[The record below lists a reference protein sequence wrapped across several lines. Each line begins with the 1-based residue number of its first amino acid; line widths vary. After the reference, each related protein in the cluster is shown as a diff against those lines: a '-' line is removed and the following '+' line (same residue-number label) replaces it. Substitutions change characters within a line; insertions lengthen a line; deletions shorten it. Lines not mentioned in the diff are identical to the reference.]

1 MGRVLALLTW
11 ALPLV
16 VVVTILM
23 TIGTGVPHQLAAW
36 LGLSI
41 GVLLVGTGL
50 SAVLS
55 ARYIYPVPPPGTSLM
70 ASPEGGLGRTML
82 VQTVGMTAQIALSTP
97 VIVLAIIAILTD
109 SQFWGIATLLV
120 GVLYGLGILWAGVRL
135 GAKWYERSLPE
146 TYQSIVKVTA
156 LY

>member
-1 MGRVLALLTW
+1 MLF
-11 ALPLV
+11 
-16 VVVTILM
+16 
-23 TIGTGVPHQLAAW
+23 
-36 LGLSI
+36 
-41 GVLLVGTGL
+41 VGTGL
-50 SAVLS
+50 SSVIS

-70 ASPEGGLGRTML
+70 ASPEGGVGRTM
-82 VQTVGMTAQIALSTP
+82 VIQTVGMISQILLSAP
-97 VIVLAIIAILTD
+97 VIILAVVAILTD
-109 SQFWGIATLLV
+109 SQFWGVITLLV

>member
-1 MGRVLALLTW
+1 
-11 ALPLV
+11 
-16 VVVTILM
+16 
-23 TIGTGVPHQLAAW
+23 
-36 LGLSI
+36 
-41 GVLLVGTGL
+41 
-50 SAVLS
+50 
-55 ARYIYPVPPPGTSLM
+55 
-70 ASPEGGLGRTML
+70 ML

-109 SQFWGIATLLV
+109 SQLWGIATLLV